1 MTYSIGKLAR
11 MCGLSRST
19 LLYYDSI
26 GLLTPS
32 RRSESRYR
40 LYSEKDKNRLEQ
52 ICTYR
57 QMGVPLEEIRQLLEM
72 PGSRA
77 EAILEN
83 HLVQLSTQI
92 RLLRKQQQAIVQIL
106 RDKKLPSKA
115 GIMDKDTWIGI
126 LRSTG
131 MNDEDMMRW
140 HREFEKS
147 SPQAH
152 HDFLA
157 TLGMNERQIRIIRS
171 FKEKT

>member
-1 MTYSIGKLAR
+1 MNISIGKLAR
-11 MCGLSRST
+11 AFGLSRST

-26 GLLTPS
+26 GLLKPS
-32 RRSESRYR
+32 GRSESRYR
-40 LYSEKDKNRLEQ
+40 QYSEEDKNRLEQ

-57 QMGVPLEEIRQLLEM
+57 QMGVSLEEIKQLLEM
-72 PGSRA
+72 PESRA
-77 EAILEN
+77 EAILEE
-83 HLVQLSTQI
+83 HLVRLSAQI

-115 GIMDKDTWIGI
+115 GIMDKDTWIEI

-131 MNDEDMMRW
+131 MDDEDMMRW
-140 HREFEKS
+140 HVEFEKS

-157 TLGMNERQIRIIRS
+157 ALGLSEQQIRIIRS
-171 FKEKT
+171 LKEQT